1 MADKLLSSKKV
12 CELLGVTQM
21 TLWRWTKAGKIKAIR
36 TLGGMYRYPMSE
48 IDRILGKQPTG
59 NRVVIYGRV
68 SSYDQKQHGDLDRQI
83 EVLREYATKNN
94 LQIVDIITDVASG
107 LNTKRKGLIKLF
119 RMVENKEID
128 KVLITY
134 RDRLT
139 RFGFEYLEAYF
150 KSYGVEIVVLNTK
163 DMTQQDEFM
172 QDLIE
177 IITSFRR
184 ESSWTTVSQEQKALD
199 GDIDGNS

>member
-1 MADKLLSSKKV
+1 MADKLLSSKKA

-36 TLGGMYRYPMSE
+36 TLGGMYRYSMSE

>member
-1 MADKLLSSKKV
+1 MADKLLSSKKA

-68 SSYDQKQHGDLDRQI
+68 SSYDQKQHGDLYRQI

-107 LNTKRKGLIKLF
+107 LNTKRKGIIKLF

-199 GDIDGNS
+199 GDVHGNS

>member
-1 MADKLLSSKKV
+1 
-12 CELLGVTQM
+12 M
-21 TLWRWTKAGKIKAIR
+21 TLWRWTKEGKVKAIR
-36 TLGGMYRYPMSE
+36 TLGGMYRYPTSE
-48 IDRILGKQPTG
+48 IDRILGKQSRG

-94 LQIVDIITDVASG
+94 LQIVEVITDIASG

-128 KVLITY
+128 KVLLTY
-134 RDRLT
+134 RDRLLT
-139 RFGFEYLEAYF
+139 RFGFEYLDAYF
-150 KSYGVEIVVLNTK
+150 KSFGIEIVVLNTK
-163 DMTQQDEFM
+163 DATPQEELV

-177 IITSFRR
+177 IITSFRK
-184 ESSWTTVSQEQKALD
+184 ESS
-199 GDIDGNS
+199 